1 MGDTTEEGE
10 LEAVELE
17 PPPPPPLRVKRL
29 CGEVTEEVE
38 VEWWWW

>member
-17 PPPPPPLRVKRL
+17 PPRVNRL